1 MPVFESPTQR
11 RERKEKEAL
20 AEHNPWD
27 FNTED
32 KTINRIRE
40 LQLQIIES
48 QEKRDGELLSLADDL
63 LSQNQ
68 DESLFSERTH
78 EETNDE
84 GGPVFKTRREEGQ
97 PQSIRVRD
105 IKTPTEELIV
115 EDAFILIFAPWG

>member
-48 QEKRDGELLSLADDL
+48 QEKRDGELSSRGWLPDL
-63 LSQNQ
+63 P
-68 DESLFSERTH
+68 E
-78 EETNDE
+78 
-84 GGPVFKTRREEGQ
+84 VAKMYY
-97 PQSIRVRD
+97 
-105 IKTPTEELIV
+105 
-115 EDAFILIFAPWG
+115 AF